1 MDTPSILNIIESTG
15 IIIASI
21 TAIVGLNA
29 WRKEVKWKKRN
40 EVAEEIL
47 YNLYDVRDRLRII
60 RHPFAHPSE
69 GETRPVTKLESVD
82 EKTIRNYAYTSVE
95 RYNNNREPFLNLEK
109 LTHRYAI
116 YFGHENASAI
126 TNILV
131 LKNEIISASYKYA
144 QHSIE
149 RNKLIK
155 QNLGESYIQNQIN
168 ALDAQIEKYASI
180 IWENYENNDAIS
192 SAIDET
198 ITNQEIVLNK
208 YVK

>member
-1 MDTPSILNIIESTG
+1 MNTQSILDFVESLG
-15 IIIASI
+15 IIVASV
-21 TAIVGLNA
+21 TATLGLYA
-29 WRKEVKWKKRN
+29 WQKEAKWKRRN

-47 YNLYDVRDRLRII
+47 YNLYDVRDRLRAI

-69 GETRPVTKLESVD
+69 GETRPVTRLESVD
-82 EKTIRNYAYTSVE
+82 EKTIRNYAYTTVE

-109 LTHRYAI
+109 LKHRYAI

-126 TNILV
+126 TNIIS

-144 QHSIE
+144 QRSIE
-149 RNKLIK
+149 RDKLIK

-168 ALDAQIEKYASI
+168 ALDTQIEICASI
-180 IWENYENNDAIS
+180 IWENYEDNDAIS
-192 SAIDET
+192 SAIDKTIANLET
-198 ITNQEIVLNK
+198 VLNK